1 MNICRFIQKYAY
13 ISYYGKGVSEVMKKM
28 RMKSLLKMT
37 FSLILSM
44 IMAVMMNITAMAVV
58 IDVSSHDGL
67 IDWNSVDEHIEGVII
82 RIGYGSDYV
91 SQDDKQAIRNMD
103 ACERL
108 GIPYGVYI
116 YSYALN
122 MQDVES
128 EIEHTLRMIQGRN
141 PVRGVWFD
149 MEDADGYKE
158 SNGIDVYKEGSMLTD
173 FCIRFVSEMYSR
185 GYTTGVYAN
194 YNYYKYVL
202 ELDRLTATEGF
213 NMWLAHWG
221 IQEPGMDC
229 MMWQFGAYKIDD
241 HEFDGN
247 IFYADY
253 TSPYDKSEIEVDAKV
268 NTSVNVTYR
277 AQISGGYWLPEVVN
291 DEDYAGIQGRAI
303 TGITLATDKGYAVY
317 RVYSGGRWLDYVDSR
332 NSDISDFYNGY
343 AGNGRNVE
351 AVEVYYYTPDSLL
364 YNEATPYATLVD
376 GGYKYAYYR
385 VSPKWRNYY
394 SYQTDD
400 GTDNGQDGYAGVYGV
415 PIDRFQIIIR

>member
-103 ACERL
+103 ACERF

-158 SNGIDVYKEGSMLTD
+158 SNGES
-173 FCIRFVSEMYSR
+173 FF
-185 GYTTGVYAN
+185 
-194 YNYYKYVL
+194 
-202 ELDRLTATEGF
+202 
-213 NMWLAHWG
+213 
-221 IQEPGMDC
+221 
-229 MMWQFGAYKIDD
+229 
-241 HEFDGN
+241 
-247 IFYADY
+247 
-253 TSPYDKSEIEVDAKV
+253 
-268 NTSVNVTYR
+268 
-277 AQISGGYWLPEVVN
+277 
-291 DEDYAGIQGRAI
+291 AG
-303 TGITLATDKGYAVY
+303 
-317 RVYSGGRWLDYVDSR
+317 
-332 NSDISDFYNGY
+332 
-343 AGNGRNVE
+343 GNGVK
-351 AVEVYYYTPDSLL
+351 LL
-364 YNEATPYATLVD
+364 YI
-376 GGYKYAYYR
+376 
-385 VSPKWRNYY
+385 
-394 SYQTDD
+394 
-400 GTDNGQDGYAGVYGV
+400 GT
-415 PIDRFQIIIR
+415 

>member
-1 MNICRFIQKYAY
+1 
-13 ISYYGKGVSEVMKKM
+13 
-28 RMKSLLKMT
+28 
-37 FSLILSM
+37 
-44 IMAVMMNITAMAVV
+44 
-58 IDVSSHDGL
+58 
-67 IDWNSVDEHIEGVII
+67 
-82 RIGYGSDYV
+82 
-91 SQDDKQAIRNMD
+91 
-103 ACERL
+103 
-108 GIPYGVYI
+108 
-116 YSYALN
+116 
-122 MQDVES
+122 
-128 EIEHTLRMIQGRN
+128 
-141 PVRGVWFD
+141 
-149 MEDADGYKE
+149 
-158 SNGIDVYKEGSMLTD
+158 MLTD

-332 NSDISDFYNGY
+332 NSDISDFTM
-343 AGNGRNVE
+343 AMLVMVE
-351 AVEVYYYTPDSLL
+351 MLRRLKCIITRLIHCCTMKPHHMQRLL
-364 YNEATPYATLVD
+364 TEAISMHITGSVLS
-376 GGYKYAYYR
+376 GG
-385 VSPKWRNYY
+385 
-394 SYQTDD
+394 
-400 GTDNGQDGYAGVYGV
+400 
-415 PIDRFQIIIR
+415 IIILTRQMTAQITVRTDTQECTEFLLTGSR

>member
-1 MNICRFIQKYAY
+1 
-13 ISYYGKGVSEVMKKM
+13 
-28 RMKSLLKMT
+28 
-37 FSLILSM
+37 
-44 IMAVMMNITAMAVV
+44 
-58 IDVSSHDGL
+58 
-67 IDWNSVDEHIEGVII
+67 
-82 RIGYGSDYV
+82 
-91 SQDDKQAIRNMD
+91 
-103 ACERL
+103 
-108 GIPYGVYI
+108 
-116 YSYALN
+116 
-122 MQDVES
+122 
-128 EIEHTLRMIQGRN
+128 
-141 PVRGVWFD
+141 
-149 MEDADGYKE
+149 
-158 SNGIDVYKEGSMLTD
+158 MLTD

-202 ELDRLTATEGF
+202 DLDRLTATEGF

-221 IQEPGMDC
+221 IQEPSMDC

-268 NTSVNVTYR
+268 NTGVNVTYR

-343 AGNGRNVE
+343 AGNGGNVE

-400 GTDNGQDGYAGVYGV
+400 STDNGQDGYAGVYGV

>member
-303 TGITLATDKGYAVY
+303 TGITLATDKGYILVEDGLTMLTAGIQIYQTFTMAMLVMVEML
-317 RVYSGGRWLDYVDSR
+317 RRLKCIITRLIHCCTMKPHHMQRLLTEAISMHITGSVLSGG
-332 NSDISDFYNGY
+332 
-343 AGNGRNVE
+343 
-351 AVEVYYYTPDSLL
+351 
-364 YNEATPYATLVD
+364 
-376 GGYKYAYYR
+376 
-385 VSPKWRNYY
+385 
-394 SYQTDD
+394 
-400 GTDNGQDGYAGVYGV
+400 
-415 PIDRFQIIIR
+415 IIILTRQMTAQITVRTDTQECTEFLLTGSR